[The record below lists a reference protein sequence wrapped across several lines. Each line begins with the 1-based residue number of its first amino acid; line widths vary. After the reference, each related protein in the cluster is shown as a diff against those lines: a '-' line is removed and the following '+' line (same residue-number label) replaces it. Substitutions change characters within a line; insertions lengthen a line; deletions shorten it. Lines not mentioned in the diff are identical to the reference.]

1 MLNLNWSIIWTFVN
15 IIVLFLLLRIF
26 LFKPV
31 MKILDKRAGEIK
43 KTLDDAETKKNEA
56 AELKAQYAEEL
67 KAAGTRADAIL
78 KEATDNAKVQRE
90 KIIDKAKKD
99 ADNLIKTAEKQIELD
114 RQQTM
119 KEMRSQIADVAL
131 RAAQKAMEND
141 DVSES
146 SISSFLRQ
154 VGESDD

>member
-1 MLNLNWSIIWTFVN
+1 MLNLNWNIIWTFVN

-31 MKILDKRAGEIK
+31 MKLLDKRAGEIK
-43 KTLDDAETKKNEA
+43 KTLDDAETEKNEA
-56 AELKAQYAEEL
+56 AQLKAQYAEEL

-114 RQQTM
+114 KQQAM

-131 RAAQKAMEND
+131 RAARKAMESD

-146 SISSFLRQ
+146 SISNFLRQ

>member
-119 KEMRSQIADVAL
+119 KEMRSQIEDVAL

>member
-1 MLNLNWSIIWTFVN
+1 MLNLNWNIIWTFVN

-31 MKILDKRAGEIK
+31 MRILDKRADEIK
-43 KTLDDAETKKNEA
+43 KTIDDADAAKREA
-56 AELKAQYAEEL
+56 SELKAKYSEEL
-67 KAAGTRADAIL
+67 KAAGTRADAII

-90 KIIDKAKKD
+90 KILDKAKKD
-99 ADNLIKTAEKQIELD
+99 ADNIIKTAEKQTELD
-114 RQQTM
+114 KQQAM

-131 RAAQKAMEND
+131 KAAHKAMESGD
-141 DVSES
+141 ISEN
-146 SISSFLRQ
+146 SIGSFLRQ

>member
-1 MLNLNWSIIWTFVN
+1 MLNLNWNIIWTFVN

-31 MKILDKRAGEIK
+31 MKILDKRADEIK
-43 KTLDDAETKKNEA
+43 KTIDDADAAKREA
-56 AELKAQYAEEL
+56 SELKAKYSEEL
-67 KAAGTRADAIL
+67 KAAGTRADAII

-90 KIIDKAKKD
+90 KILDKAKKD
-99 ADNLIKTAEKQIELD
+99 ADNIIKTAEKQTELD
-114 RQQTM
+114 KQQAM

-131 RAAQKAMEND
+131 KAAHKAMESGD
-141 DVSES
+141 ISEN
-146 SISSFLRQ
+146 SIGSFLRQ

>member
-1 MLNLNWSIIWTFVN
+1 MLNLNWNIIWTFVN

-31 MKILDKRAGEIK
+31 MRILDKRADEIK
-43 KTLDDAETKKNEA
+43 KTIDDADAAKREA
-56 AELKAQYAEEL
+56 SELKAKYSEEL
-67 KAAGTRADAIL
+67 RAAGTRADAII

-90 KIIDKAKKD
+90 KILDKAKKD
-99 ADNLIKTAEKQIELD
+99 ADNIIKTAEKQTELD
-114 RQQTM
+114 KQQAM

-131 RAAQKAMEND
+131 KAAHKAMESGD
-141 DVSES
+141 ISEN
-146 SISSFLRQ
+146 SIGSFLRQ

>member
-1 MLNLNWSIIWTFVN
+1 MLNLNWNIIWTFVN

-31 MKILDKRAGEIK
+31 MKILDKRADEIK
-43 KTLDDAETKKNEA
+43 KTIDDADAAKREA
-56 AELKAQYAEEL
+56 SELKAKYSEEL
-67 KAAGTRADAIL
+67 RAAGTRADAII

-90 KIIDKAKKD
+90 KILDKAKKD
-99 ADNLIKTAEKQIELD
+99 ADNIIKTAEKQTELD
-114 RQQTM
+114 RQQAM

-131 RAAQKAMEND
+131 KAAHKAMESGD
-141 DVSES
+141 ISEN
-146 SISSFLRQ
+146 SIGSFLRQ

>member
-67 KAAGTRADAIL
+67 RAAGTRADAIL

>member
-1 MLNLNWSIIWTFVN
+1 MLNLNWNIIWTFVN

-31 MKILDKRAGEIK
+31 MRILDKRADEIK
-43 KTLDDAETKKNEA
+43 KTIDDADAAKREA
-56 AELKAQYAEEL
+56 SELKAKYSDEL
-67 KAAGTRADAIL
+67 EAAGMRADAII

-90 KIIDKAKKD
+90 KILDKAKKD
-99 ADNLIKTAEKQIELD
+99 ADNIIKTAEKQTELD
-114 RQQTM
+114 KQQAM

-131 RAAQKAMEND
+131 KAAHKAMESGD
-141 DVSES
+141 ISEN
-146 SISSFLRQ
+146 SIGSFLRQ